1 MKPRFGVLGPL
12 TMDGQ
17 PVTLG
22 GRRQRTVLATL
33 LVHAGQAVSAERL
46 IDEIWGDDP
55 PATAA
60 TALQVHVSG
69 LRKILGGTIVTTAS
83 GYTLQATTDAQ
94 LFEKL
99 AATKADEA
107 LKLWRGQP
115 YGGVPDSPEV
125 VAARHRL
132 TELRLTTLESKY
144 DAELRLGRHAAAATE
159 LAILVADHPVRERLV
174 GLHMLA
180 LYRSGRAAEAR
191 AAYDALRKALETEL
205 GIEPGADAVALA
217 RAIDRRD
224 PTLDPPS
231 SVPVVPNRFI
241 GRRRELEELAEQLG
255 RSRLVTLTG
264 PGGVGKTR
272 LALELAR
279 DTAADHPDGVHV
291 VELAP
296 VPANG
301 PVADVVASALSIR
314 ANANEPMVRT
324 LARHLSNVRALLVL
338 DNCEHLVDQ
347 SADVVAELMASC
359 PGLRIVTTSREPLGV
374 PGEQVWP
381 LRGLAVPA
389 DDSGPAVAKAE
400 AVRLLADRA
409 AAARPGFAID
419 GNLAVAGQL
428 CRRLDGLPLAIEIA
442 AAQLRTLTL
451 PEVAQRLGLRLDLA
465 DRRSR
470 TTPDRHR
477 TMRAA
482 IDWSHQLLD
491 AEEQTLFRRLSVF
504 VDGCT
509 ADAAEDVGGQPYEVL
524 ARLVDRSLLT
534 VDLHPSGTR
543 YRMLELVREYA
554 SERLAASGESTE
566 IRRRHALWYADLAE
580 AAQQS
585 GPENGQWVRRLAA
598 GTANLRAAVE
608 WCLGDG
614 ADPTTALRIAATL
627 WWFWWTHGI
636 TLEARGWIRRATEGS
651 HDISGDIPPALQ
663 ARALRAAA
671 SLARLDHRHY
681 ELPEARRLGELSVA
695 AFRAIGDISGTA
707 GALNGLGWTAIEQ
720 RDYPAALEY
729 GRESRMVAA
738 SGGDDLRVAAGH
750 GVEGLALRAMGQP
763 EAAEES
769 ISQALEGFRAL
780 QEWGATAASLSNLA
794 MLARWRGD
802 PVRSRALYLE
812 SLELYGQVAL
822 ETGAFD
828 VLDGIAGVELA
839 EGHPEAALRLVTVT
853 DREWDRLGTIPFSP
867 DRIDD
872 REAVRRTAAEA
883 LGDRAEAVVA
893 AAKLVPLDD
902 VVREFLT

>member
-1 MKPRFGVLGPL
+1 
-12 TMDGQ
+12 
-17 PVTLG
+17 
-22 GRRQRTVLATL
+22 LATL
-33 LVHAGQAVSAERL
+33 LVHAGHAVSAEHL

-55 PATAA
+55 PATAG

-69 LRKILGGTIVTTAS
+69 LRKVLGDLIVTTAS
-83 GYTLQATTDAQ
+83 GYTLRATTDAQ
-94 LFEKL
+94 LFE
-99 AATKADEA
+99 ANPGEA
-107 LKLWRGQP
+107 LTLWRGEP
-115 YGGVPDSPEV
+115 YAGVPDSPEV
-125 VAARHRL
+125 VAARQRL
-132 TELRLTTLESKY
+132 TELRLTTLEGKY
-144 DAELRLGRHAAAATE
+144 DAELRLGRHAAVVPE
-159 LAILVADHPVRERLV
+159 LATLVADHPVRERLA

-191 AAYDALRKALETEL
+191 AAYDALRKALETDL
-205 GIEPGADAVALA
+205 GIEPGAEAVALA
-217 RAIDRRD
+217 KAIERRD

-279 DTAADHPDGVHV
+279 DTAADHPDGIHV
-291 VELAP
+291 IELAP
-296 VPANG
+296 VPADG
-301 PVADVVASALSIR
+301 PVAEVVASALSIR

-324 LARHLSNVRALLVL
+324 LARHLGTARALLVL

-381 LRGLAVPA
+381 LRGLAVPT
-389 DDSGPAVAKAE
+389 DDSGPAVARAE

-491 AEEQTLFRRLSVF
+491 ADEQALFRRLSVF

-509 ADAAEDVGGQPYEVL
+509 ADAAEDVGGQPYDVL

-554 SERLAASGESTE
+554 SERLATSGEGAAT
-566 IRRRHALWYADLAE
+566 RQRHALWYADLAE

-585 GPENGQWVRRLAA
+585 GPENGRWVRRLAA

-636 TLEARGWIRRATEGS
+636 TLEARGWIQRATAESAG
-651 HDISGDIPPALQ
+651 IPPALQ

-671 SLARLDHRHY
+671 SLARLDHRRN

-695 AFRAIGDISGTA
+695 AYREIGDVSGTA

-720 RDYPAALEY
+720 RDYPAALRY
-729 GRESRMVAA
+729 GRESRMVAE

-750 GVEGLALRAMGQP
+750 GVEGLALRAMGRP
-763 EAAEES
+763 EEAEES
-769 ISQALEGFRAL
+769 LSLALEGFRAI
-780 QEWGATAASLSNLA
+780 QEWGATAASLSNLG
-794 MLARWRGD
+794 MMARWRGD
-802 PVRSRALYLE
+802 LVRSRALYKE
-812 SLELYGQVAL
+812 GLELYEQVAL
-822 ETGAFD
+822 ETGTFD
-828 VLDGIAGVELA
+828 ILDGLAGVELA
-839 EGHPEAALRLVTVT
+839 EGRPEAALRLLTVT
-853 DREWDRLGTIPFSP
+853 DREWDRLVTVPFSP

-872 REAVRRTAAEA
+872 REAVRRAATDA
-883 LGDRAEAVVA
+883 LGDRAAAVVT

-902 VVREFLT
+902 VVREFLA